1 MAGIRQL
8 APTSDIDSAGLWWCD
23 CRSQPGQSLVTTQ
36 RGERDTDLRLEC
48 CAAERLRLGGLI
60 DQAPVPFCPHLRHQL
75 SVLGKADDP
84 RNVTFHRDCATKVE
98 QAPRLLSL
106 GCVR

>member
-36 RGERDTDLRLEC
+36 RGERDMDLRLEC
-48 CAAERLRLGGLI
+48 CAAECLRLGGLYRPG
-60 DQAPVPFCPHLRHQL
+60 ACPLLPALTSPAER
-75 SVLGKADDP
+75 P
-84 RNVTFHRDCATKVE
+84 RE
-98 QAPRLLSL
+98 S
-106 GCVR
+106 